1 MYTYNQ
7 VREMLP
13 KKNPPETYSHTV
25 HFISTMIAIDISGV
39 SARSVLLINFYS
51 KL

>member
-13 KKNPPETYSHTV
+13 KKNPPETYTV

-39 SARSVLLINFYS
+39 SARSVLLINFYL